1 MKLKKFVLGA
11 VFALALVGM
20 MGCNKD
26 KEKDEYASKITIGK
40 YKGIEVEKM
49 STQPTKDDIESQ
61 IKSYLY
67 TLKDEKIKKVKD
79 GDNVNIDFEGKIDG
93 EAFDG
98 GSSEGYD
105 LLIGS
110 NSFIDDFEE
119 QLIDKKVGKEYDIK
133 VTFPKDYAASEE
145 LQGKDAVFTVK
156 INYVSPRKLTDKIVK
171 KDESNECKTVEE
183 YETYVEEQL
192 IEQLETTAESS
203 IKSTILTKIVENARY
218 NDKNIKEDIDRG
230 IQAVIDSAAF
240 IKGAAVSSFQANL
253 EQYTGAKH
261 VIPVGNGTDALQI
274 ALMALGLKPGDEVI
288 TPTFTFIATAEVV
301 ALLGLTP
308 VVVDVD
314 WDTMNI
320 SVEAVKKAIT
330 KKTKAI
336 VPVHLFGQCAD
347 MEELMAIAKA
357 HNLYIIEDACQAIGS
372 VYRFADGTEKQ
383 AGTMGEIGCT
393 SFFPSKNLGCYGDGG
408 AIFTNDDE
416 LAAKMRAIANHGMVV
431 RYYHD
436 TVGVNSRLDSI
447 QAAVLDVKL
456 KHLDEYIAARQKAAT
471 YYDNA
476 FANHPHILVPARSEK
491 SSHVFH
497 QYTLRLVDVDR
508 DAMREALAE
517 AGVPAMIYYP
527 VPLHMQKAYQ
537 DARYQAGDFPVA
549 ERLAAC
555 VLSLPMHTE
564 LDEEQLKYIVEAIG
578 ERLKARG

>member
-1 MKLKKFVLGA
+1 MK
-11 VFALALVGM
+11 
-20 MGCNKD
+20 
-26 KEKDEYASKITIGK
+26 KIQM
-40 YKGIEVEKM
+40 VDLQ
-49 STQPTKDDIESQ
+49 TQYQ
-61 IKSYLY
+61 
-67 TLKDEKIKKVKD
+67 
-79 GDNVNIDFEGKIDG
+79 
-93 EAFDG
+93 
-98 GSSEGYD
+98 
-105 LLIGS
+105 
-110 NSFIDDFEE
+110 
-119 QLIDKKVGKEYDIK
+119 
-133 VTFPKDYAASEE
+133 
-145 LQGKDAVFTVK
+145 
-156 INYVSPRKLTDKIVK
+156 
-171 KDESNECKTVEE
+171 
-183 YETYVEEQL
+183 
-192 IEQLETTAESS
+192 
-203 IKSTILTKIVENARY
+203 
-218 NDKNIKEDIDRG
+218 NIKEDIDLG
-230 IQAVIDSAAF
+230 IQAVIDSASF
-240 IKGAAVSSFQANL
+240 IKGAAVSSFQTNL
-253 EQYTGAKH
+253 EHYTGAKH

-274 ALMALGLKPGDEVI
+274 ALMALGLQPGDEVI

-308 VVVDVD
+308 IVVDVD

-330 KKTKAI
+330 PKTKAI

-357 HNLYIIEDACQAIGS
+357 HNLYIVEDACQAIGS

-408 AIFTNDDE
+408 AIFTNNDD

-436 TVGVNSRLDSI
+436 IVGVNSRLDSI

-456 KHLDEYIAARQKAAT
+456 KHLNEYIAARQKAAT

-476 FANHPHILVPARSEK
+476 FVNHPKILLPTRSEK

-497 QYTLRLVDVDR
+497 QYTLRLLDVDR
-508 DAMREALAE
+508 DALRAALAE

-537 DARYQAGDFPVA
+537 DARYQTGDFPVA
-549 ERLAAC
+549 ERLADC

-564 LDEEQLKYIVEAIG
+564 LDEEQLEYITMQV
-578 ERLKARG
+578 LKNLGI